1 MVKVIID
8 RFEGDYAVVE
18 MDDKTMINISKCLIP
33 ESQEGDIIRI
43 EIDKDETE
51 QRKKNIKKLMNDLWE
66 YETG

>member
-1 MVKVIID
+1 MLKATID

-18 MDDKTMINISKCLIP
+18 MEDKTMVNTPKCLIP

-51 QRKKNIKKLMNDLWE
+51 RRKKDIKKLMNDLWE
-66 YETG
+66 